1 MYDNKYWRNRVV
13 THKVNEEFFISNFI
27 KESVYLLGFI
37 WGDGY
42 ISNSGTNKQI
52 RIECVS
58 DDIDQLIPLMN
69 TTGQWTINRRQRKNR
84 KPVKLAS
91 TSNKELVEFLIEN
104 DYKLKSIETPTKIW
118 EAIPDELKKYFILGW
133 IDADGCFYWNEKHKL
148 RQFYISG
155 SYEQKWDVFEKLLAS
170 LGIQYKVIRINK
182 KIKYSNIRVTGRKN
196 INKLGKYI
204 FDDIIPFQRKYDK
217 YKLIIA

>member
-1 MYDNKYWRNRVV
+1 M
-13 THKVNEEFFISNFI
+13 SNH
-27 KESVYLLGFI
+27 
-37 WGDGY
+37 
-42 ISNSGTNKQI
+42 
-52 RIECVS
+52 CV
-58 DDIDQLIPLMN
+58 D
-69 TTGQWTINRRQRKNR
+69 K
-84 KPVKLAS
+84 
-91 TSNKELVEFLIEN
+91 
-104 DYKLKSIETPTKIW
+104 
-118 EAIPDELKKYFILGW
+118 LKKYFILGW

-170 LGIQYKVIRINK
+170 LGIQYRVIRINK
-182 KIKYSNIRVTGRKN
+182 KIKYSNIRVTGREN